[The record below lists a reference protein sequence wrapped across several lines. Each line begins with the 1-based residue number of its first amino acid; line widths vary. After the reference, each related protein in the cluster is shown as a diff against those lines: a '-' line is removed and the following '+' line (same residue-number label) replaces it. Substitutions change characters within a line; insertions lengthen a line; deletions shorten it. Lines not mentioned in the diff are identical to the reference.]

1 MRPNATGNAVQPMCG
16 FARRGDGWL
25 TLFRV
30 SKAKESPSFMHSICI
45 TIFFEVFKK
54 LTTGQE
60 APWTGFSMLIRFH
73 VSVSPTGSEE
83 D

>member
-1 MRPNATGNAVQPMCG
+1 MAHTIPSEQSQG
-16 FARRGDGWL
+16 
-25 TLFRV
+25 
-30 SKAKESPSFMHSICI
+30 ESQFYALNLYH
-45 TIFFEVFKK
+45 IFFEVFKK